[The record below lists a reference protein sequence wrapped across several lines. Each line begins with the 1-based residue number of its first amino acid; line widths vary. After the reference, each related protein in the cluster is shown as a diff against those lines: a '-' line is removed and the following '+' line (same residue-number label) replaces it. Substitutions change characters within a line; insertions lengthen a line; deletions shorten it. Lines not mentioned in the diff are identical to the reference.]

1 MSKLNARSP
10 FYINYSTPTAPVVAY
25 DCTVAN
31 LTGFAVDQEGVITEP
46 NVERGVFKSFTSS
59 AGDFA
64 NDKFATVST
73 ATSRTITVTIQI
85 PTGFSNSSD
94 GTFTCTATATQIA
107 KVTSGSTP
115 SCTGGPTVNGSISTQ
130 TIASGGNTVTID
142 LTAKFNNATKFS
154 VLNYH
159 PALFNAVVSGT
170 NLILTSG
177 NSGGP
182 GNAYVRAN
190 DNGVNTCSVQQ
201 RVPVTVTVSNAL
213 GCTASSGV
221 TAVDLTG
228 GTATAAG
235 VVTQPT
241 LIGGTI
247 ASFSLDSSGSPTIT
261 SLSANSGSAS
271 RSVTVYFNITVGSE
285 YTNAGAT
292 LVCPKAILQA
302 GTALPTFTCDIAG
315 ISGQGI
321 FTNGQI
327 NVGKARVGTIT
338 DYTLVGSTEK
348 SFTEVTTAVTR
359 NVSFTITPPAGEY
372 SSDSAIVCP
381 DSSGLPIVQQ
391 PASAT
396 CGTVLYFG
404 NDRGEVDED
413 DFCQSGAAYPREF
426 KVLSSAPI
434 IRQAKGHTVC
444 YADQDTNAA
453 QGVFQ
458 GNDLY
463 YVVDI
468 SKNLTDITQRA
479 LSNTQFN
486 AFILWRVNNG
496 IIQEVWEWNC
506 SAGGDGSGNQIQ

>member
-10 FYINYSTPTAPVVAY
+10 FYINYSTPTAPTVAY

-85 PTGFSNSSD
+85 PTGYSNSSD

-115 SCTGGPTVNGSISTQ
+115 SCTGGPTTNGSISTQ

-142 LTAKFNNATKFS
+142 LTAKFNSATKYS
-154 VLNYH
+154 VFNYH

-177 NSGGP
+177 NSGGS

-201 RVPVTVTVSNAL
+201 RVPVTITVSSAL
-213 GCTASSGV
+213 DCT
-221 TAVDLTG
+221 TADLTG

-235 VVTQPT
+235 AVTEPT

-271 RSVTVYFNITVGSE
+271 QSVTVYFNITVGSE
-285 YTNAGAT
+285 YTNSGAT
-292 LVCPKAILQA
+292 IVCPKAILQA

-321 FTNGQI
+321 SRGGDVI
-327 NVGKARVGTIT
+327 VGTAAKGNVTGFTI
-338 DYTLVGSTEK
+338 VGSTLK
-348 SFTEVTTAVTR
+348 AFGEVTSAVTR
-359 NVSFTITPPAGEY
+359 NVSFEVTPPAGEY
-372 SSDSAIVCP
+372 SSDSPIICP
-381 DSSGLPIVQQ
+381 GSSGLSLLQE
-391 PASAT
+391 PATTT
-396 CGTVLYFG
+396 CGTIIYYG
-404 NDRGEVDED
+404 SDRGEVDET
-413 DFCQSGAAYPREF
+413 DFCQSGQAYAREF
-426 KVLSSAPI
+426 KVLSTATN
-434 IRQAKGHTVC
+434 IRQAKGHSVC
-444 YADQDTNAA
+444 YADQSTNAA

-458 GNDLY
+458 GGDLY
-463 YVVDI
+463 YVVDTFL
-468 SKNLTDITQRA
+468 NLTDITQRA
-479 LSNTQFN
+479 LSSTQFN
-486 AFILWRVNNG
+486 PFLLWRVNNG

-506 SAGGDGSGNQIQ
+506 SSGGDGSGNQIQ

>member
-10 FYINYSTPTAPVVAY
+10 FYINYSTPTAPTVAY

-85 PTGFSNSSD
+85 PTGYSNSSD

-115 SCTGGPTVNGSISTQ
+115 SCTGGPTLNGSISTQ

-142 LTAKFNNATKFS
+142 LTTKFNSATKYS
-154 VLNYH
+154 VFNYH

-177 NSGGP
+177 NSGGS

-201 RVPVTVTVSNAL
+201 RVPVTITVSSAL
-213 GCTASSGV
+213 DCT
-221 TAVDLTG
+221 TADLTG

-235 VVTQPT
+235 AVTQPT

-271 RSVTVYFNITVGSE
+271 QSVTVYFNITVGSE
-285 YTNAGAT
+285 YTNSGAT
-292 LVCPKAILQA
+292 IVCPKAILQA

-321 FTNGQI
+321 SRGGDVI
-327 NVGKARVGTIT
+327 VGTAAVGTIT

-348 SFTEVTTAVTR
+348 SFGEITTAVTR
-359 NVSFTITPPAGEY
+359 NVSFTVTPPAGEY
-372 SSDSAIVCP
+372 SSDSAITCP
-381 DSSGLPIVQQ
+381 DSSGLSLTQQ
-391 PASAT
+391 PATSN
-396 CGTVLYFG
+396 CGTVVYFG
-404 NDRGEVDED
+404 NPRGEVDED

-426 KVLSSAPI
+426 KVLSTAPI

-444 YADQDTNAA
+444 YANQDNNEP

-458 GNDLY
+458 GDDLY

-468 SKNLTDITQRA
+468 SENLTDITQRA

-506 SAGGDGSGNQIQ
+506 SAGGIGSGNQIQ